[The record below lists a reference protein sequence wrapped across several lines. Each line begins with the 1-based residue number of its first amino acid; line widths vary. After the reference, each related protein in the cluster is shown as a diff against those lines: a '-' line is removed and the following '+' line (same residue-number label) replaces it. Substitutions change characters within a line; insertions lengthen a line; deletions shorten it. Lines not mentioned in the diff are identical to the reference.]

1 MRWLRPTV
9 PRDVANEGVE
19 EVEALLLVAGAD
31 APPSGRE
38 AQIRTGLLDAVTDE
52 RASVS
57 GLAPVALVAGVLLLA
72 LAIGVGAPAVG
83 SFIGTLLERAPGP
96 TEEVVPD
103 PDPSMPDA
111 ADVVEVP
118 MPSDLPLPT
127 REVPASAPAVAP
139 GDAAAPAGDAPSV
152 ATPAPQPA
160 APAPPPWTPT
170 PSPETWSPG
179 EPPVPIPT
187 PPASGPP
194 PGTPR
199 TPGG

>member
-9 PRDVANEGVE
+9 PRDVADEGVE
-19 EVEALLLVAGAD
+19 EVEALLFAAGAD
-31 APPSGRE
+31 APPSARE
-38 AQIRTGLLDAVTDE
+38 ARIRADLLDALADE
-52 RASVS
+52 RAPMP
-57 GLAPVALVAGVLLLA
+57 GLAPLALVAGALLLA

-83 SFIGTLLERAPGP
+83 SFISTLLDRVPAPSV
-96 TEEVVPD
+96 EVL
-103 PDPSMPDA
+103 PDPSVPDA

-127 REVPASAPAVAP
+127 REVPASPAVVVP
-139 GDAAAPAGDAPSV
+139 GDAVAPAGDAPSV

-170 PSPETWSPG
+170 PSPDAWSPG
-179 EPPVPIPT
+179 GPPIPVPT